1 MAKREARLRV
11 SVQRGGDWPE
21 LPRKSLLRTWVRT
34 AAGPAAGRGGQITV
48 RFVDHDEGQSLNRD
62 YRARDYAT
70 NVLSFPYQQEPTLC
84 GDLVLC
90 VPVLARE
97 ATAQGKSLAAHCA
110 HLIVHGLLHLRGYD
124 HEAGEQ
130 EAREMEEE
138 ELRVLAALGYH
149 NPYQD

>member
-1 MAKREARLRV
+1 MDG
-11 SVQRGGDWPE
+11 S
-21 LPRKSLLRTWVRT
+21 T
-34 AAGPAAGRGGQITV
+34 AP
-48 RFVDHDEGQSLNRD
+48 H
-62 YRARDYAT
+62 
-70 NVLSFPYQQEPTLC
+70 PTLC

-138 ELRVLAALGYH
+138 ELRVLAALGYP